1 MALCRGIHSQVYLCR
16 YILTGIYSQV
26 YIYKDIRASIYSYAY
41 IILSKK
47 ANAESFDCRVPT
59 TGRQAAGVAPQK
71 RYQT

>member
-1 MALCRGIHSQVYLCR
+1 MALCRGIHSQEYTCR
-16 YILTGIYSQV
+16 
-26 YIYKDIRASIYSYAY
+26 DIRTSIYSYAY